1 LAYIHLS
8 HRFKPE
14 ALPAICDEAPHEP
27 LILRSFGANIEFADC
42 FRRLSGGKTDK
53 FAGPASKWG
62 HFAGV
67 KGKVLSVHASGA
79 TIYLNFER
87 HWTKNFSV
95 IVLRRS
101 RRKFSAAGILPQRL
115 QGDRIRVRGWMEQR
129 SGRVIEADATEQ
141 IELIE

>member
-1 LAYIHLS
+1 M
-8 HRFKPE
+8 
-14 ALPAICDEAPHEP
+14 
-27 LILRSFGANIEFADC
+27 
-42 FRRLSGGKTDK
+42 
-53 FAGPASKWG
+53 
-62 HFAGV
+62 

-95 IVLRRS
+95 IILRQS